1 MKILII
7 ANWKCNPSSLICAKK
22 LFSDI
27 KKGLQEKQNT
37 EIIICPPFTYIH
49 DLSVMAGKKIK
60 IGAQNVFWEEGTH
73 TGEVSAKMLKNMGCK
88 YAIIGHSERRAMGE
102 TNELVNKKIKA
113 CLAQK
118 IIPIFCIGESSQE
131 KEAEETF
138 QVLQTQIQEG
148 LEGISRNQVEK
159 IIIAYEP
166 LWAIGTGKN
175 CAYDEAMSINLVIKK
190 TLAKTYNKGL
200 SKKIKIIY
208 GGSINFSIIEGYIKD
223 RY

>member
-1 MKILII
+1 
-7 ANWKCNPSSLICAKK
+7 
-22 LFSDI
+22 LFNSR
-27 KKGLQEKQNT
+27 T
-37 EIIICPPFTYIH
+37 SP
-49 DLSVMAGKKIK
+49 
-60 IGAQNVFWEEGTH
+60 
-73 TGEVSAKMLKNMGCK
+73 
-88 YAIIGHSERRAMGE
+88 
-102 TNELVNKKIKA
+102 LVNKKIKA

-208 GGSINFSIIEGYIKD
+208 GGSINFSIIEGYIKESMMD
-223 RY
+223 GVLVGGASLKAKEFIAILNKF